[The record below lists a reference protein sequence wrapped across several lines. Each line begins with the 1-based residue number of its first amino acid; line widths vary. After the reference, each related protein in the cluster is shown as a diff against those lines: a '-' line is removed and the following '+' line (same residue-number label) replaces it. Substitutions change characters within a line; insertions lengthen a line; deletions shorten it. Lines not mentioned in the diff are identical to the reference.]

1 MNSQDW
7 NELHLSEDPAIELLQ
22 SIGYAFIPS
31 DELDKERASRKD
43 VVLVRRLE
51 KAIRKLNPWIS
62 EENLKKAVREV
73 ANVQAV
79 SLMEAN
85 EKVHTALV
93 HTISLEQDLGQ
104 GKKGQSVHFIDFE
117 HSENNEFIVTR
128 QFRIQGSKKFISP
141 DIVVFV
147 NGIPL
152 VIIECKS
159 PTIQNPIEEA
169 ITQLL
174 RYQEIGEKFKGQGA
188 PHLFEPAQILIATC
202 GQVSM
207 FATVG
212 TIHRQYAE
220 WKVPFP
226 LTLDEL
232 AGTQSITAKS
242 MYGLIHKGRKTRK
255 GGGKPIQSKGGAT
268 PPLQR
273 IPSPQDVLLYGML
286 YPDNLLDIVRNFI
299 VFEVAGGSTVKKLAR
314 YQQFIAVNRAIE
326 RILSAKTL
334 ARRGGIIWHTQGS
347 GKSLTMFWLTIKLR
361 RIARLENPTIVI
373 VTDRVDLDRQ
383 ISGTFER
390 CGFPN
395 PERAKSV
402 TDLRKLLTS
411 GQGKTIMTTIQKFGD
426 SVGAGSPRPFSDFK
440 AALTEEKNLF
450 VMVDEAHRTQY
461 KSLAAN
467 LRRAM
472 PNACFLGFTGT
483 PIDKKDRS
491 TIQTFG
497 PYIHTYT
504 IEQSVKDRATVPIYY
519 ESRLPNLRVEGETLD
534 TIFERVFKDYT
545 DKEREEIKRRYA
557 TIEAIAGALR
567 RIERICPDIIEHFE
581 KYIYPNGFKAQVVAV
596 NRDTAVTYKETL
608 DRLGAPESVLI
619 MSANHNDPE
628 RLARYHLSRE
638 KQQELI
644 ERFKDK
650 NDSLAIL
657 IVCDMLIT
665 GFDAPVEQVMYLDSP
680 FKEHT
685 LLQAIARVNRTA
697 EGKDYGLVVDYWG
710 ISRFLQD
717 ALGIFRPEDIKG
729 VMCPKSDELPR
740 LESRHRAAMRFF
752 DRVDRGDLETCL
764 KVLEPEDLRAEFD
777 ISFRRFTQSMD
788 MLLPDP
794 SALPYIKDIKWLG
807 KVRNAARAR
816 YRDPRLD
823 LSGCREKVRK
833 IIEEHIQV
841 PGIDRLLEP
850 VSIFSERFDEEVS
863 RLSSTEA
870 QASEMEHALRHEISV
885 RLEEDPVFYQ
895 SLKERVEKIIEEK
908 RQERIDATTQLKLL
922 QTIKDEMVNV
932 HNVAEDMGMSESEF
946 AFYNL
951 LSNVV
956 VGAGSPRPFSP
967 PDSFG
972 VGEEQAPYGEE
983 EPKKELAG
991 LILESLEKLAVI
1003 DWIHKEDVQRQMR
1016 RQIKRHLRA
1025 AGYKPDEIEPLT
1037 TGLMELA
1044 RVRLGR

>member
-1 MNSQDW
+1 MNSQYW

-31 DELDKERASRKD
+31 DELDKERASRKE

-51 KAIRKLNPWIS
+51 KAVRKLNPWIS
-62 EENLKKAVREV
+62 EENLKKAVREI

-85 EKVHTALV
+85 KKVHTALV
-93 HTISLEQDLGQ
+93 HTISLEQDIGQ

-117 HSENNEFIVTR
+117 NPENNEFVVTR
-128 QFRIQGSKKFISP
+128 QFWIQGSKKLVCP

-159 PTIQNPIEEA
+159 PAIQNPIEEA

-212 TIHRQYAE
+212 TIHRHYAE

-226 LTLDEL
+226 MTLDEL
-232 AGTQSITAKS
+232 AGTQPITA
-242 MYGLIHKGRKTRK
+242 KTRK
-255 GGGKPIQSKGGAT
+255 GGETS
-268 PPLQR
+268 PLQR

-299 VFEVAGGSTVKKLAR
+299 VFEVAGGRTVKKLAR

-326 RILSAKTL
+326 RILSAKSPV
-334 ARRGGIIWHTQGS
+334 RRGGIIWHTQGS
-347 GKSLTMFWLTIKLR
+347 GKSLTMLWLTVKLR
-361 RIARLENPTIVI
+361 CIAGLENPVIVI
-373 VTDRVDLDRQ
+373 VTDRVDLDKQ

-426 SVGAGSPRPFSDFK
+426 SVGAGFPRPSSDFK

-519 ESRLPNLRVEGETLD
+519 EGRLPNLRVEGETLD
-534 TIFERVFKDYT
+534 TVFERVFKDYT
-545 DKEREEIKRRYA
+545 DKEREEIKKKYA
-557 TIEAIAGALR
+557 THEAIAGALR
-567 RIERICPDIIEHFE
+567 RIERICLDIIEHFE

-596 NRDTAVTYKETL
+596 NRDTAVTSKETL

-644 ERFKDK
+644 ERFKDR

-717 ALGIFRPEDIKG
+717 ALGIFHPEDIKG

-752 DRVDRGDLETCL
+752 DRVDRGDLEACL
-764 KVLEPEDLRAEFD
+764 KVLEPEDARAEFD
-777 ISFRRFTQSMD
+777 LSFRRFTQSMD

-794 SALPYIKDIKWLG
+794 SALPYIKDLKWLG
-807 KVRNAARAR
+807 KVRNAARSR

-841 PGIDRLLEP
+841 SGIDRLLEP

-870 QASEMEHALRHEISV
+870 QASEMEHAIRHEISV
-885 RLEEDPVFYQ
+885 RSEEDPVFYQ

-908 RQERIDATTQLKLL
+908 RQERIDAAMQLKLL
-922 QTIKDEMVNV
+922 QSVKDEMVNL
-932 HNVAEDMGMSESEF
+932 HNAAEDMGMSEAEL

-956 VGAGSPRPFSP
+956 GAGSPRPFPSSGILRS
-967 PDSFG
+967 D
-972 VGEEQAPYGEE
+972 EEHAPYGEDK

-1016 RQIKRHLRA
+1016 RQIKRHLRV
-1025 AGYKPDEIEPLT
+1025 AGYKLDEIESLT

>member
-1 MNSQDW
+1 MNSHDW
-7 NELHLSEDPAIELLQ
+7 NELHLSEEPTIELLQ

-31 DELDKERASRKD
+31 DELDKERASQKE
-43 VVLVRRLE
+43 VVLFRRLE

-62 EENLKKAVREV
+62 EENLKKAVREI

-104 GKKGQSVHFIDFE
+104 GKKGQSVHFVDFE
-117 HSENNEFIVTR
+117 HPENNEFVVTR
-128 QFRIQGSKKFISP
+128 QFWIQGSKKLICP

-212 TIHRQYAE
+212 TIHRHYAE

-226 LTLDEL
+226 MTLDEL
-232 AGTQSITAKS
+232 AGTQPITTK
-242 MYGLIHKGRKTRK
+242 YGLIHKSRKTRK
-255 GGGKPIQSKGGAT
+255 GGET

-326 RILSAKTL
+326 RILSTKSPAK
-334 ARRGGIIWHTQGS
+334 RGGIIWHTQGS
-347 GKSLTMFWLTIKLR
+347 GKSLTMLWLTVKLR
-361 RIARLENPTIVI
+361 RIAGLENPTIVI
-373 VTDRVDLDRQ
+373 VTDRVDLDKQ

-411 GQGKTIMTTIQKFGD
+411 GQGKTIMTTIQKFQEATGKLHP
-426 SVGAGSPRPFSDFK
+426 V
-440 AALTEEKNLF
+440 LTEEKNLF
-450 VMVDEAHRTQY
+450 VMIDEAHRTQY

-545 DKEREEIKRRYA
+545 DKEREEIKRKYA
-557 TIEAIAGALR
+557 TIEAIAGAPR
-567 RIERICPDIIEHFE
+567 RIERICLDIIEHFE

-596 NRDTAVTYKETL
+596 NRDTAVTYKATL

-717 ALGIFRPEDIKG
+717 ALGIFHPEDIEG
-729 VMCPKSDELPR
+729 VMRPKSDELPR

-752 DRVDRGDLETCL
+752 DRVDRGDLEACL
-764 KVLEPEDLRAEFD
+764 KVLEPEDVRAEFD

-794 SALPYIKDIKWLG
+794 SALPYIKDLKWLG

-816 YRDPRLD
+816 YRDPGLD

-833 IIEEHIQV
+833 IIEEHIRV

-850 VSIFSERFDEEVS
+850 VSIFSERFDEEVA

-870 QASEMEHALRHEISV
+870 QASEMEHAIRHEISV
-885 RLEEDPVFYQ
+885 RFEEDPVFYQ

-908 RQERIDATTQLKLL
+908 KQERIDAARQLKLL
-922 QTIKDEMVNV
+922 QTIKDEMINV
-932 HNVAEDMGMSESEF
+932 HKVAETMGISETEL

-956 VGAGSPRPFSP
+956 VGAGSSRPFSSS
-967 PDSFG
+967 DILK
-972 VGEEQAPYGEE
+972 VAEEHAPYGEE
-983 EPKKELAG
+983 KEPKKELAG

-1025 AGYKPDEIEPLT
+1025 AGYKLDEIEPLT

>member
-7 NELHLSEDPAIELLQ
+7 NELHLSEDPAVELLQ

-31 DELDKERASRKD
+31 DELDKERASRKE
-43 VVLVRRLE
+43 VFLVRRLGN
-51 KAIRKLNPWIS
+51 AIRKLNPWIS
-62 EENLKKAVREV
+62 EENLKKAVREI

-85 EKVHTALV
+85 KKVHTALV

-117 HSENNEFIVTR
+117 NPENNEFIVTR
-128 QFRIQGSKKFISP
+128 QFRIQGSKKLICP

-159 PTIQNPIEEA
+159 PTIQNPIEDA

-207 FATVG
+207 FATMG
-212 TIHRQYAE
+212 TIHRHYAE

-226 LTLDEL
+226 MTLDEL
-232 AGTQSITAKS
+232 AGTQPITAKG
-242 MYGLIHKGRKTRK
+242 MYGLGLIHKGRKTRK
-255 GGGKPIQSKGGAT
+255 GGETPLQSKGGAT

-273 IPSPQDVLLYGML
+273 IPTPQDVLLYGML
-286 YPDNLLDIVRNFI
+286 YPDNLLDIVRNFT
-299 VFEVAGGSTVKKLAR
+299 VFEVVGGTTVKKVAR

-326 RILSAKTL
+326 RILSAKSP

-347 GKSLTMFWLTIKLR
+347 GKSLTMLWLTVKLR
-361 RIARLENPTIVI
+361 RIAGLENPTIVI
-373 VTDRVDLDRQ
+373 VTDRVDLDKQ

-402 TDLRKLLTS
+402 TDLRKLLRS
-411 GQGKTIMTTIQKFGD
+411 GQGKTIMTTIQKFQEATGKLHP
-426 SVGAGSPRPFSDFK
+426 V
-440 AALTEEKNLF
+440 LTEEKNLF

-545 DKEREEIKRRYA
+545 DNEREEIKRKYA
-557 TIEAIAGALR
+557 TIEAIAGAPR
-567 RIERICPDIIEHFE
+567 RIERICLDIIEHFE

-596 NRDTAVTYKETL
+596 NRDTAVTYKATL

-619 MSANHNDPE
+619 MSATHNDPE

-644 ERFKDK
+644 ERFKDR

-710 ISRFLQD
+710 ISRCLQD
-717 ALGIFRPEDIKG
+717 ALGIFHPEDIEG
-729 VMCPKSDELPR
+729 VMRPKSDELPR

-752 DRVDRGDLETCL
+752 DRVDRGDMEACL
-764 KVLEPEDLRAEFD
+764 KVLEPEDVRAEFD

-794 SALPYIKDIKWLG
+794 SALPYIKDLKWLG

-816 YRDPRLD
+816 YRDPSLD

-850 VSIFSERFDEEVS
+850 VSIFSERFDEEVA

-870 QASEMEHALRHEISV
+870 QASEMEHAIRHEISV
-885 RLEEDPVFYQ
+885 RFEEDPVFYQ

-908 RQERIDATTQLKLL
+908 RQERIDAARQLKLL
-922 QTIKDEMVNV
+922 QTIKDEMINV
-932 HNVAEDMGMSESEF
+932 HKVAETMGISETEL

-967 PDSFG
+967 PASLK
-972 VGEEQAPYGEE
+972 VAEEQAPYGEKK

-991 LILESLEKLAVI
+991 LILESLEKLSVI

-1025 AGYKPDEIEPLT
+1025 AGYKLDEIEPLT
-1037 TGLMELA
+1037 TELMELA